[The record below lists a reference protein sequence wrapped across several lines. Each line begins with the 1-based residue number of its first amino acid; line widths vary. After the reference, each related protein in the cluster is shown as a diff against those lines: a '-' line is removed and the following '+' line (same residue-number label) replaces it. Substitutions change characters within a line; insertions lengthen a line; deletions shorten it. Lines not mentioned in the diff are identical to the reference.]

1 MGYKLYTISDVVR
14 VPPNMFA
21 LKLEESVLNM
31 LREKYERKIDK
42 DMGIVLAITNARNVG
57 PGAIIHGDGASYHK
71 VTFDALC
78 FMPEV
83 NEVFDGEV
91 SEVVEFGA
99 FVRMGPLDGLVHLS
113 EVTWKRIE
121 HPNEVLKVGQEVK
134 VQVLSVERDRKRIAL
149 SMKRLEDDPWSLITQ
164 QYKIG
169 QLVEG
174 TVTKLTKFGA
184 FARIKGNDEIEGLI
198 HISELSDNRI
208 THPKEAVQEGETYTL
223 RVVKVEPEKRRI
235 GLSLKEVGSARYAD
249 SDWASSVKTDDSPD
263 DEN

>member
-113 EVTWKRIE
+113 QITNDFLSFDKKTMAFVGRESKKT
-121 HPNEVLKVGQEVK
+121 LKKGDLVRAKISTV
-134 VQVLSVERDRKRIAL
+134 
-149 SMKRLEDDPWSLITQ
+149 SMKGSIPET
-164 QYKIG
+164 KIG
-169 QLVEG
+169 MTMRPAGLGKLEWLQDEAKGEG
-174 TVTKLTKFGA
+174 HKPRAEKA
-184 FARIKGNDEIEGLI
+184 EK
-198 HISELSDNRI
+198 
-208 THPKEAVQEGETYTL
+208 
-223 RVVKVEPEKRRI
+223 PEKAEKAEK
-235 GLSLKEVGSARYAD
+235 KEKKEKA
-249 SDWASSVKTDDSPD
+249 
-263 DEN
+263 